1 MLITQEPRLEWIT
14 LDSITT
20 GIQPRSIQEHGVR
33 RLLKSMQQNGFL
45 PQFPLVVSTMPEGY
59 RLLAGH
65 HRIEAAKRMPC
76 SLVPA
81 LIYADLTS
89 DEEWHLAVSTNRA
102 HEAATLPTFIDDVEL
117 VWRLQ
122 TTGKTLETIAA
133 IQGWKTFQKAG
144 YYAQLKKITPEGWA
158 LISTTF
164 QAQDPLPE
172 DGLVEEVSTSVETT
186 KSPFN
191 EGLLRE
197 IVHLTPPQQLELI
210 KLLIKDRNAK
220 GEYKG
225 KAERYRARNKL
236 KEEAE
241 HTLRGVPPELLAKAL
256 EEIDKGYLDKE
267 WLQEHVPGPGFQ
279 RLMQQMLDEHAQ
291 KQNYR
296 LYCGNCVDVALL
308 LEPESVD
315 VILTDVP
322 YGEEAPDAFA
332 RLATVTPHL
341 LKPGGS
347 LVVMCG
353 QYHFIDLVPTLA
365 KALKPHGIK
374 YYWLLSYLTPG
385 AHATRVWTREVN
397 TFWKPVLW
405 FVRKPYEGGRWLG
418 DVAKSPM
425 HGDDKRY
432 HPWGQSEVG
441 MADLLERIGQ
451 VGDTVCDPFMGA
463 GTTGVA
469 AIRQGRKFIG
479 IDVDAESFANAELR
493 LAEAATQSTPL
504 ISKTA
509 K

>member
-1 MLITQEPRLEWIT
+1 MIIEREPRLEWIT
-14 LDSITT
+14 LESITT
-20 GIQPRSIQEHGVR
+20 GIQPRGIQEHGVR
-33 RLLKSMQQNGFL
+33 RLLKSMHDNGFL
-45 PQFPLVVSTMPEGY
+45 PQFPLVVSTMTDGY

-65 HRIEAAKRMPC
+65 HRVEAARRIPC
-76 SLVPA
+76 PLVPA
-81 LIYADLTS
+81 LIYTDLTS

-122 TTGKTLETIAA
+122 TTGKTLEVIAD
-133 IQGWKTFQKAG
+133 IQGWKSFQIAG
-144 YYAQLKKITPEGWA
+144 YYAQLKRIVPEGWA

-164 QAQDPLPE
+164 QAKDPLPDNE
-172 DGLVEEVSTSVETT
+172 LVEESSTTVEE
-186 KSPFN
+186 KRSPFN
-191 EGLLRE
+191 ERILRE
-197 IVHLTPPQQLELI
+197 IVHLTPSQQLELI

-225 KAERYRARNKL
+225 RAERYRARNKL

-241 HTLRGVPPELLAKAL
+241 HTLRGVPPTLLAKAL

-267 WLQEHVPGPGFQ
+267 WLQEHVPGAGFQ
-279 RLMQQMLDEHAQ
+279 RLMQQVLDEHAQ

-296 LYCGNCVDVALL
+296 LYYGNCVDIALTM
-308 LEPESVD
+308 EPESVD
-315 VILTDVP
+315 VILTDPP
-322 YGEEAPDAFA
+322 YGEQAPEAFA
-332 RLATVTPHL
+332 HLAAVTAHL

-365 KALKPHGIK
+365 KALKPYGIK
-374 YYWLLSYLTPG
+374 YYWMLSYLMPG
-385 AHATRVWTREVN
+385 AHATRVWSREVN

-405 FVRKPYEGGRWLG
+405 FVKKPYEGGRWLG
-418 DVAKSPM
+418 DVAKSPV
-425 HGDDKRY
+425 HGDDKRH
-432 HPWGQSEVG
+432 HPWGQSEGG

-479 IDVDAESFANAELR
+479 IEVDADSFAKAELR
-493 LAEAATQSTPL
+493 LAEAATQSTPRT
-504 ISKTA
+504 SKAST
-509 K
+509 